1 MASSKTGLEDE
12 LELKI
17 IFFHI
22 GLHNIVFF
30 FNSKNNPYPNL
41 MNFSLLPK
49 YLRLMMHIHHAAE
62 VN

>member
-1 MASSKTGLEDE
+1 MNLDE
-12 LELKI
+12 LGLKNH
-17 IFFHI
+17 FLHI

-30 FNSKNNPYPNL
+30 FNSKNHPYPNL
-41 MNFSLLPK
+41 MDFSLFPK